1 MWNLK
6 KQSVC
11 FLMLIIGIPLLAQEK
26 IMSDMESYYDFLAL
40 DGFTERA
47 YLNYRTLSDSK
58 WTVNQQAGDMWK
70 QQIDFQKVSRSK
82 ALKIYGPECLVC
94 ITVLLPTDKTTD
106 YFGKGKV

>member
-1 MWNLK
+1 
-6 KQSVC
+6 
-11 FLMLIIGIPLLAQEK
+11 MLIIGIPLLAQEK

-82 ALKIYGPECLVC
+82 ALKIYGPNVWFR
-94 ITVLLPTDKTTD
+94 ITVLLIWAKRRVTLARERFKYLFVSWIT
-106 YFGKGKV
+106 F

>member
-1 MWNLK
+1 
-6 KQSVC
+6 
-11 FLMLIIGIPLLAQEK
+11 
-26 IMSDMESYYDFLAL
+26 MSDMESYYDFLAL

-58 WTVNQQAGDMWK
+58 WTVDQQEGNIWR
-70 QQIDFQKVSRSK
+70 QQIDFQNASK
-82 ALKIYGPECLVC
+82 SNALKIYGPNVWFC